1 MRSMS
6 TLRMTQG
13 LEVSLTVKENC
24 DTIGPVRGRVRG
36 LLGEKRG
43 VALKTSVTRK
53 LIRNFVLELVVYA
66 ILVVGYFFLVL
77 RFLADP
83 LMKLFTDNLVL
94 YAFVAL
100 GLVVAQ
106 SVLLEAVTSFIMR
119 QTGLDQLE

>member
-1 MRSMS
+1 
-6 TLRMTQG
+6 
-13 LEVSLTVKENC
+13 
-24 DTIGPVRGRVRG
+24 
-36 LLGEKRG
+36 LGEKRG
-43 VALKTSVTRK
+43 VDLKTSVTRK

-83 LMKLFTDNLVL
+83 LMKLFADNLVL

>member
-1 MRSMS
+1 MP
-6 TLRMTQG
+6 TLRMTQA

-24 DTIGPVRGRVRG
+24 DTIGLVRGCVRG

-43 VALKTSVTRK
+43 AALKTSVTKK
-53 LIRNFVLELVVYA
+53 LIRNFVLELLVYA

-83 LMKLFTDNLVL
+83 LKKLFTENLIL

-119 QTGLDQLE
+119 QAGLDQLE

>member
-6 TLRMTQG
+6 SLGMTQG
-13 LEVSLTVKENC
+13 LEISLTVKENC
-24 DTIGPVRGRVRG
+24 DTIGPVRGRVGG
-36 LLGEKRG
+36 LLGEKQG

-53 LIRNFVLELVVYA
+53 LIRNFALELVVYA
-66 ILVVGYFFLVL
+66 ILVVGYFFLIL

-83 LMKLFTDNLVL
+83 LMKLFRDNLVL

-106 SVLLEAVTSFIMR
+106 SVLLEVVTSFIMR